1 MSDFAPRREQT
12 GDAMKFRSAIVCLL
26 GLLGLLPCV
35 SQADSLFGK
44 DLARG
49 HYMPKAYG
57 IGLDLVRIDQSL
69 AIDRLSVV
77 TPPGFPPLPLDD
89 VSGIVTQSDV
99 GNDGIKFDAWLLP
112 FLNVFGLYGKFDG
125 DTDVDLRGTML
136 PLPPDLQQLRISYDG
151 DVYGGGFVL
160 AAGGERWFASVVA
173 TFTDTD
179 LDGGFTSSIKASTI
193 QPRIGLRYGSNN
205 EVWLGGYWINADES
219 HSGSINVDFGP
230 GVGIVPIAFDVGL
243 SQSEDF
249 SPAIGTHITLGES
262 WEVTLEIGGGGDR
275 DTALGNLTYRFE

>member
-1 MSDFAPRREQT
+1 
-12 GDAMKFRSAIVCLL
+12 MKYRGAVLC
-26 GLLGLLPCV
+26 LLGLLPCV
-35 SQADSLFGK
+35 AQADSLFRN
-44 DLARG
+44 DLAQGRYVPRAFG
-49 HYMPKAYG
+49 V
-57 IGLDLVRIDQSL
+57 GLDIVRVDQEL
-69 AIDRLSVV
+69 TIDRLSVT

-89 VSGIVTQSDV
+89 ASGIVTKSDV

-112 FLNVFGLYGKFDG
+112 FFNVFGLYGQFDG

-160 AAGGERWFASVVA
+160 AAGNDRWFGSLVA

-179 LDGGFTSSIKASTI
+179 LDSGFSSSIKATTL
-193 QPRIGLRYGSNN
+193 QPRVGLRYGNNN

-219 HSGSINVDFGP
+219 HSGTINVDFGP
-230 GVGIVPIAFDVGL
+230 GVGIVPIGFEVDL
-243 SQSEDF
+243 SQSEGF
-249 SPAIGTHITLGES
+249 SPAIGTHVTFGES
-262 WEVTLEIGGGGDR
+262 WELTLEIGGGGDR